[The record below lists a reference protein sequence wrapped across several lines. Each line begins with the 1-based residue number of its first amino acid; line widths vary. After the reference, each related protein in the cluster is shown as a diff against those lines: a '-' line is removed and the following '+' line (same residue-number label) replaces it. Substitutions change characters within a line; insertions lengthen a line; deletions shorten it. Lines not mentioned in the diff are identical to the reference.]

1 MKTYKKYYIHYMRR
15 FKMNILELN
24 KINKK
29 YDNQDDFA
37 IKDVSFSLK
46 EGYIMGLIGKNG
58 AGKTS
63 IINMIMNIVKLDSG
77 NINIFKKDHIE
88 YEKEIKDNIGFVYE
102 DSNYYERLSVYEMK
116 NLIAPFYSKWNDDEF
131 NNYLKRFE
139 INGNKKI
146 SELSKGMKVK
156 FSLSIALSHNAKLI
170 IMDEPTSGLDPIS
183 RREILDILQELIEKD
198 NISVLFS
205 THITTDLDRIADFIT
220 YIDNGQVLFSK
231 SKEELMDEYKIIKAG
246 LTDLDKI
253 DENIIIGINKTNLG
267 FDGLIKSDSLNEL
280 KDIDYILETPVIED
294 LMYYMGR
301 D

>member
-1 MKTYKKYYIHYMRR
+1 
-15 FKMNILELN
+15 MNILELN
-24 KINKK
+24 NINKK

-139 INGNKKI
+139 INGNKKV

-183 RREILDILQELIEKD
+183 RREMLDILQELIEKD
-198 NISVLFS
+198 KISVLFS
-205 THITTDLDRIADFIT
+205 THITTDLDKIADFIT

-231 SKEELMDEYKIIKAG
+231 SKEEIMDKYKIIKAG

-253 DENIIIGINKTNLG
+253 DEKIIIGINKTNLG
-267 FDGLIKSDSLNEL
+267 FDGLIKSEDLNKLE
-280 KDIDYILETPVIED
+280 DIEYVIETPVIED

>member
-1 MKTYKKYYIHYMRR
+1 
-15 FKMNILELN
+15 MNILELN
-24 KINKK
+24 NINKK

-183 RREILDILQELIEKD
+183 RREMLDILQELIEKD
-198 NISVLFS
+198 KISVLFS
-205 THITTDLDRIADFIT
+205 THITTDLDKIADFIT

-231 SKEELMDEYKIIKAG
+231 SKEEIMDKYKIIKAG

-253 DENIIIGINKTNLG
+253 DEKIIIGINKTNLG
-267 FDGLIKSDSLNEL
+267 FDGLIKSEDLNKLE
-280 KDIDYILETPVIED
+280 DIEYVIETPVIED

>member
-1 MKTYKKYYIHYMRR
+1 
-15 FKMNILELN
+15 MNILELN

-205 THITTDLDRIADFIT
+205 THITTDLDKIADFIT

>member
-1 MKTYKKYYIHYMRR
+1 
-15 FKMNILELN
+15 MNILELN